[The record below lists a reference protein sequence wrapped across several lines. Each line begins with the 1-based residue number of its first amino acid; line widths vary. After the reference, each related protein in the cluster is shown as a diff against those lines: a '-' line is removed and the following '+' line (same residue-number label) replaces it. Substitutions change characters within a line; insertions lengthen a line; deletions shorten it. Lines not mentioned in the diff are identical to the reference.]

1 MIIEDEGGN
10 TKVESK
16 RGKLYREPS
25 HEAEVLDVD
34 DEEPT
39 EADVIAEL
47 EADVEWI
54 VWLLLCNVLAEEIG
68 SLCSRALHWIIVVL

>member
-1 MIIEDEGGN
+1 MVLDLIIEDEGGN

-39 EADVIAEL
+39 EADLIAELDVDVL
-47 EADVEWI
+47 EADVE
-54 VWLLLCNVLAEEIG
+54 
-68 SLCSRALHWIIVVL
+68 